1 MLLGMLGRLA
11 KKKEKV
17 KFNKNKDNNMYIG
30 VCIIITT
37 IIILIIKT
45 KYLKTHK
52 SKKHREIQHNKQK
65 RKNLE

>member
-1 MLLGMLGRLA
+1 MLGRLA

-52 SKKHREIQHNKQK
+52 IKK
-65 RKNLE
+65 

>member
-52 SKKHREIQHNKQK
+52 IKK
-65 RKNLE
+65 